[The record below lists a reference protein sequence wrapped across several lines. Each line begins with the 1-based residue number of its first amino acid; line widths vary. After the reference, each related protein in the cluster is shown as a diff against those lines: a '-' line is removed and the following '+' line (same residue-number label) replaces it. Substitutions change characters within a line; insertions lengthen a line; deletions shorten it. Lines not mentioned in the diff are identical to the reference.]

1 MSSAAER
8 KTLIRDA
15 PNLKRP
21 AGGSLANP
29 VSVQER
35 TVRRAWRGERAA
47 GQRKGTLSTA
57 RDIDGRLL
65 WPPSPK
71 DTAAL
76 AGSTFTRHAVVAT
89 AALAC

>member
-1 MSSAAER
+1 MLR
-8 KTLIRDA
+8 QPHRG
-15 PNLKRP
+15 RP
-21 AGGSLANP
+21 L
-29 VSVQER
+29 R
-35 TVRRAWRGERAA
+35 
-47 GQRKGTLSTA
+47 TA

-89 AALAC
+89 AARVLSDLEILQLRELLERAAHLF